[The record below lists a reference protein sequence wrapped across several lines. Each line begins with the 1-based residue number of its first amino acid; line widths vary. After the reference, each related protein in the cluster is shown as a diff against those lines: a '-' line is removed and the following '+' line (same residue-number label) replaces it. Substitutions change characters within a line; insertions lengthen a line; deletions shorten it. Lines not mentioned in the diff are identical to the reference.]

1 MSKITAINGF
11 IKKTTGCVKRKLT
24 PRILPNYIGNV
35 NDASGFIFIK
45 KNNFSLDFQRNS
57 PLTLQFVFSHF
68 WWCSGAS

>member
-1 MSKITAINGF
+1 MGKITAINGF

-45 KNNFSLDFQRNS
+45 KNNIHKSAYTIPEWIQNII
-57 PLTLQFVFSHF
+57 
-68 WWCSGAS
+68 ANK